1 MSEQERVIPAAL
13 AAVTVSMS
21 FPSPEGRLAVLDH
34 VSLEIPQ
41 GSFIALIGPS
51 GCGKTTLI
59 KVLAGLLTPDSGRI
73 IIGAYEEDPRDRIA
87 YMPQSD
93 TLLPWHTAINNAILA
108 SRIAKRPKQVALAE
122 AKDLFSRFGLSGFED
137 LYPTELS
144 GGMRQRL
151 ALIRTFLA
159 HRDVLLLDE
168 PLGSLDALTRASLQD
183 WLLSIWQELKK
194 TILLVTHDVEEAAL
208 LSDKIILLSARPAHV
223 REVFPVGFPRPRSR
237 TATPLVRL
245 KGEILD
251 LIHAECSDAR

>member
-1 MSEQERVIPAAL
+1 MSEQERTIPTAL
-13 AAVTVSMS
+13 AAVVVSKS
-21 FPSPEGRLAVLDH
+21 FPSLERRLAVLDR
-34 VSLEIPQ
+34 VSLKIPQ
-41 GSFIALIGPS
+41 GSFTALIGPS

-59 KVLAGLLTPDSGRI
+59 KILAGLLTPDSGRI
-73 IIGAYEEDPRDRIA
+73 LTGTRDGDPRDRIA

-93 TLLPWHTAINNAILA
+93 TLLPWRTAIDNAILA
-108 SRIAKRPKQVALAE
+108 SRIDRRSKQVALAE
-122 AKDLFSRFGLSGFED
+122 AKNLFSRFGLSGFED

-183 WLLSIWQELKK
+183 WLLSVRQELKK
-194 TILLVTHDVEEAAL
+194 TILLVTHDVEEAVL
-208 LSDKIILLSARPAHV
+208 LSDRIILLSARPAHV
-223 REVFPVGFPRPRSR
+223 REVFPVEFSRPRSR
-237 TATPLVRL
+237 IAAPLVRL

-251 LIHAECSDAR
+251 LIHTEGSDA

>member
-1 MSEQERVIPAAL
+1 MSEQERVIPTAL
-13 AAVTVSMS
+13 AAVAVSKS
-21 FPSPEGRLAVLDH
+21 FPSPARRFAVLDH

-41 GSFIALIGPS
+41 GSFTALIGPS

-59 KVLAGLLTPDSGRI
+59 KILAGLLTPDSGRI
-73 IIGAYEEDPRDRIA
+73 LTGTRDGDPRDRIA

-93 TLLPWHTAINNAILA
+93 TLLPWRTAIDNAILA
-108 SRIAKRPKQVALAE
+108 SRIDKRPKQVALAE

-183 WLLSIWQELKK
+183 WLLSVWQELKK
-194 TILLVTHDVEEAAL
+194 TILLVTHDVEEATL
-208 LSDKIILLSARPAHV
+208 LSDRIILLSARPARV
-223 REVFPVGFPRPRSR
+223 REVFPVEFIRPRSR
-237 TATPLVRL
+237 TAVPLVRL
-245 KGEILD
+245 KGKILD
-251 LIHAECSDAR
+251 LIHAEGSDV

>member
-1 MSEQERVIPAAL
+1 MNEQARAIPTAL
-13 AAVTVSMS
+13 AAVAVSMS
-21 FPSPEGRLAVLDH
+21 FSSPAGRLAVLDR
-34 VSLEIPQ
+34 VSLEISQ
-41 GSFIALIGPS
+41 GSFTTLIGPS
-51 GCGKTTLI
+51 GCGKTTFI
-59 KVLAGLLTPDSGRI
+59 KVLAGLLTPESGRI
-73 IIGAYEEDPRDRIA
+73 LAGTREGDPRDRIA

-93 TLLPWHTAINNAILA
+93 TLLPWCTALDNAILA
-108 SRIAKRPKQVALAE
+108 SRIDRRPKQIAVAE

-194 TILLVTHDVEEAAL
+194 TILLVTHDVEEATL
-208 LSDKIILLSARPAHV
+208 LSDRIVLLSARPAHV
-223 REVFPVGFPRPRSR
+223 RKVFPVEFSRPRSR
-237 TATPLVRL
+237 TASPLVRL

-251 LIHAECSDAR
+251 LIHAEGSNG

>member
-1 MSEQERVIPAAL
+1 MNEQERVIPTAL
-13 AAVTVSMS
+13 ATVAVSMS
-21 FPSPEGRLAVLDH
+21 FPSPERRFAVLDH

-41 GSFIALIGPS
+41 GSFTALIGPS

-59 KVLAGLLTPDSGRI
+59 KVLAGLLTPDSGKI
-73 IIGAYEEDPRDRIA
+73 LTDACGEDPRDRIA

-93 TLLPWHTAINNAILA
+93 TLFPWRTAIDNAILA
-108 SRIAKRPKQVALAE
+108 SRIDKRPKQVALAE

-168 PLGSLDALTRASLQD
+168 PLGSLDALTRSGLQD
-183 WLLSIWQELKK
+183 WLLSVWQELKK
-194 TILLVTHDVEEAAL
+194 TILLVTHDVEEAVL
-208 LSDKIILLSARPAHV
+208 LSDRIILLSARPAHV
-223 REVFPVGFPRPRSR
+223 REVFPVEFPQPRSR
-237 TATPLVRL
+237 IAAPLVRL

-251 LIHAECSDAR
+251 LIHTEDSDA